1 MKKNYFLK
9 FVLPLMFLCN
19 INLNAQTLS
28 AGDIAI
34 IGVGVDNEEILL
46 VALADIPSGQSVFIT
61 DDEWNGSSFNSG
73 EGFYEWVTPSITAG
87 TVFTYDANSDTMSN
101 GGVVTQR
108 AGNITLSNSGDG
120 VYIYQTSTNVYNT
133 GTYTILGF
141 AGEDSGDAGT
151 LTGTGL
157 TLGTNAVY
165 FGGDNGVYSG
175 VRTSNNKTG
184 HLINIYNS
192 AQWTT
197 SGSGQTFDTT
207 ALVVTDASNPT
218 VSFDSAS
225 SFENETDITF
235 SANIPVTFTNHDAP
249 VTISITVDGSST
261 AEGGDY
267 TLNTTSLVFNAN
279 GTQNISLDINND
291 ADSDNE
297 TVVLNITVSSGT
309 ADLGTSQHTVTI
321 TDDELPIASIPY
333 NEDFSDCNTQNWTV
347 ATVGAELEWTC
358 GSGYFEANAFDSSGA
373 ADDYLISP
381 SFNMDA
387 QTGEVLTFNSW
398 TRFADASSPQIEFLY
413 TTNYTGD
420 PSTTSWN
427 SSLSPTWP
435 ASDSQ
440 TSTSSGNVDVSGIAG
455 TAVVFAF
462 RYTSTGTGGGST
474 ELWRIEDFDISL
486 ATTWTGSSG
495 TDWATLGNWSNGI
508 PTSSL
513 NAIIPDVINAPII
526 SASTGAEVND
536 IMITEP
542 DGLSIASGGS
552 LRVSGTA
559 SGNVTYTRVLATN
572 NWYLVSSPVVGET
585 IEDLIANHTFDTGTG
600 SNIGISTYAN
610 DGTNWN
616 YSTAAST
623 GAVNSGTGYAVKLA
637 SAGNISFT
645 GTIPTSDIGISI
657 TSNINGFNAIG
668 NPYPSYIAVNDSAD
682 GINNILR
689 LNDIDSDLLTEAT
702 LWCWNQST
710 SSYDQINQASEAFYI
725 APGQGFFVNSNGAN
739 TLSITEAM
747 QSHQTDSFQR
757 NNTETEKAK
766 IELIATNGSITRST
780 KIYFIDGA
788 TTGFDNGYD
797 SSIFSGVNESFSFYT
812 HAVADGE
819 GKRLGIQSLPN
830 SDYENMIIPIGVDVN
845 NSGKISFSIN
855 IANLPNGYNIYLE
868 DKEAGTFINLN
879 EVEKYDT
886 NINVNTN
893 GIGRFYLH
901 VNQGVLSSG
910 DDLDTNNLSIYQTS
924 SNNIRVVGLQ
934 NGTTNISLYNTIG
947 QQVFNISF
955 EGNSVNDIS
964 IPNIDTGIYI
974 IKLDTAGKSVNKK
987 IIIE

>member
-1 MKKNYFLK
+1 MTTFSWT
-9 FVLPLMFLCN
+9 
-19 INLNAQTLS
+19 QTTLS
-28 AGDIAI
+28 KGDIAI
-34 IGVGVDNEEILL
+34 ISISTGGEDFAFVTFVDLQAGTVIYFTDEE
-46 VALADIPSGQSVFIT
+46 ADGDLT
-61 DDEWNGSSFNSG
+61 MNTG
-73 EGFYEWVTPSITAG
+73 EGTVQYTAPAGGITAG
-87 TVFTYDANSDTMSN
+87 TVVTGNSSGSATDFSSTSDGSM
-101 GGVVTQR
+101 
-108 AGNITLSNSGDG
+108 TLGNSGDG
-120 VYIYQTSTNVYNT
+120 IIAYQGTSVSNVT
-133 GTYTILGF
+133 TFLH
-141 AGEDSGDAGT
+141 AVGEDGSDVGTFPGGT
-151 LTGTGL
+151 LSASDYILMANDDGNYTG
-157 TLGTNAVY
+157 
-165 FGGDNGVYSG
+165 
-175 VRTSNNKTG
+175 
-184 HLINIYNS
+184 
-192 AQWTT
+192 TT
-197 SGSGQTFDTT
+197 SGT
-207 ALVVTDASNPT
+207 AAALFSAINDNSNWT
-218 VSFDSAS
+218 VSGSAS
-225 SFENETDITF
+225 INPPASFSVIGASSPSIGFDAASSTENETDVTF
-235 SANIPVTFTNHDAP
+235 SVNIPVTFTNYDAP
-249 VTISITVDGSST
+249 VTVSVTVDGSST

-297 TVVLNITVSSGT
+297 TVVLNIAVSSGT

-321 TDDELPIASIPY
+321 TDDELPTASVPY
-333 NEDFSDCNTQNWTV
+333 SEDFSDCNTQNWTV

-358 GSGYFEANAFDSSGA
+358 GNGHFEANAFGSSGA

-387 QTGEVLTFNSW
+387 QTGKVLTFSSW
-398 TRFADASSPQIEFLY
+398 TQYADASSPQIQLLY

-474 ELWRIEDFDISL
+474 ELWRIEDFEISL

-513 NAIIPDVINAPII
+513 NAIIPDVTNAPII
-526 SASTGAEVND
+526 SAATGAEVND

-542 DGLSIASGGS
+542 DGLSIASEGS

-559 SGNVTYTRVLATN
+559 SGNITYTRALATN

-645 GTIPTSDIGISI
+645 GTIPTSDVGVSI
-657 TSNINGFNAIG
+657 TSNTNGFNLIG
-668 NPYPSYIAVNDSAD
+668 NPFPSYIAANDGAN
-682 GINNILR
+682 GTNNILR
-689 LNDIDSDLLTEAT
+689 VNDIDSDFLTEAT
-702 LWCWNQST
+702 LWFWNQST
-710 SSYDQINQASEAFYI
+710 SSYDQINQASGAFYI
-725 APGQGFFVNSNGAN
+725 APGQGFFVSSNGGLN

-747 QSHQTDSFQR
+747 QSHQINSFQR
-757 NNTETEKAK
+757 NNTETERTK
-766 IELIATNGSITRST
+766 IELIATNSSITRST
-780 KIYFIDGA
+780 KIYFINGT

-819 GKRLGIQSLPN
+819 GKKLGIQSLPN

-845 NSGKISFSIN
+845 NSDKISFSIN
-855 IANLPNGYNIYLE
+855 IGNLPSGYNVYLE
-868 DKEAGTFINLN
+868 DKETGAFINLN
-879 EVEKYDT
+879 EAEKYDT
-886 NINVNTN
+886 NVNANTN

-947 QQVFNISF
+947 QQVFNTSF
-955 EGNSVNDIS
+955 EGNSVNDINIPS
-964 IPNIDTGIYI
+964 IGTGIYI
-974 IKLDTAGKSVNKK
+974 IKLDTTGKSVNKK